1 MPHETPRLAL
11 EKITKV
17 FPATIANDQVDL
29 TLNAGEIHAL
39 LGENGAGKSTLVKM
53 IYGVMQPDHGTICW
67 EGETVRIDKP
77 HTARKLG
84 IGMVFQHFSLFESM
98 TVLENVAL
106 GINEKGPL
114 EALAQRIVEIS
125 THYGLP
131 LDPARAIHTLSV
143 GERQR
148 VEIVRCLLQDPR
160 LIIMDEPTS
169 VLTPQE
175 VEILFVTLR
184 QLREE
189 GRTIL
194 YISHKLDEIKAL
206 CDRATILRAGK
217 IVGACDPAQ
226 ESARSMAQMMV
237 GSEIHVPERRL
248 ATEAGQERLV
258 VRNLSMASGDVFV
271 ADLDQ
276 VNFAVKS
283 GEIFGI
289 AGVAGN
295 GQNNLLAVLSGER
308 LVPTPESV
316 MIDGVG
322 VGHEGPHKR
331 RRRGLAFVPEERLGH
346 GTVPEMSLADNTVL
360 SGHGVSDVVK
370 GGWLRFSKSHA
381 LAHKIIDLFDV
392 RSGGSKAA
400 AQSLSGGNLQKF
412 IIGRELLKKPSLLIV
427 AQPTWGVDAAAAAQ
441 IHQALM
447 DLRDEGCAVL
457 VVSQDLDELFAISDR
472 IAVMSHG
479 RLSPASPTHRLSV
492 EQVGLYMGG
501 LFETDKEEEKG
512 GVYDPLRTT
521 LTSIRGH
528 GLWRPCVGGCVDTWR
543 GDDFIFRLGL

>member
-1 MPHETPRLAL
+1 MQPKPARLEL
-11 EKITKV
+11 EDITKV
-17 FPATIANDQVDL
+17 FPATIANDQVNL
-29 TLNAGEIHAL
+29 SIEAGEIHAL

-53 IYGVMQPDHGTICW
+53 IYGVMQPDQGTMRW
-67 EGETVRIDKP
+67 EGQEITIDKP
-77 HTARKLG
+77 HTARQLG
-84 IGMVFQHFSLFESM
+84 IGMVFQHFSLFDSM

-114 EALAQRIVEIS
+114 PALAERIIEIS
-125 THYGLP
+125 ERYGLP

-148 VEIVRCLLQDPR
+148 VEIVRCLLQNPN

-189 GRTIL
+189 GRSIL
-194 YISHKLDEIKAL
+194 YISHKLDEIKVL

-237 GSEIHVPERRL
+237 GSEIHIPERRL
-248 ATEAGQERLV
+248 ASEAGDDRLV
-258 VRNLSMASGDVFV
+258 VRNLSLSSGDVFV
-271 ADLDQ
+271 ADLDA
-276 VNFAVKS
+276 VNFSVKS

-295 GQNNLLAVLSGER
+295 GQNNLLSALAGER
-308 LVPTPESV
+308 LAPDPQALT
-316 MIDGVG
+316 IDGRA
-322 VGHEGPHKR
+322 VGHLGPHKR
-331 RRRGLAFVPEERLGH
+331 RKLGLAFVPEERLGH

-360 SGHGVSDVVK
+360 SGHGVSDLVK
-370 GGWLRFSKSHA
+370 RGWLRFSKANA
-381 LAHKIIDLFDV
+381 LAHKIIEAFDV
-392 RSGGSKAA
+392 RSGGTKAEA
-400 AQSLSGGNLQKF
+400 KSLSGGNLQKF
-412 IIGRELLKKPSLLIV
+412 IIGRELLKNPKLLIV

-447 DLRDEGCAVL
+447 DLRDQGCAIL

-479 RLSPASPTHRLSV
+479 RLSPASPTHRLTV
-492 EQVGLYMGG
+492 DQVGLYMGG
-501 LFETDKEEEKG
+501 MFDLVDAAEEEK
-512 GVYDPLRTT
+512 
-521 LTSIRGH
+521 
-528 GLWRPCVGGCVDTWR
+528 RP
-543 GDDFIFRLGL
+543 